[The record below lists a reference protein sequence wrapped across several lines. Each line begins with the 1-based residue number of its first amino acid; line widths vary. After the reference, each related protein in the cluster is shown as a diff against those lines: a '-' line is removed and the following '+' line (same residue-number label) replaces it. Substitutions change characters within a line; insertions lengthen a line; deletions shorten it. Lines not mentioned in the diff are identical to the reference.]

1 MHIHPSISPYCM
13 RIPFQTDAKPIE
25 LCVMRNN
32 LNGGV
37 RTAQMHFVAIVAV
50 VVVVAG
56 HIPMQRSSDPIIRV
70 RLSVHT
76 HIHAFIAYILYC
88 YALPET

>member
-1 MHIHPSISPYCM
+1 M

-50 VVVVAG
+50 VVVVVAG

-70 RLSVHT
+70 SLSLSLSVHT
-76 HIHAFIAYILYC
+76 HIYSHL
-88 YALPET
+88 